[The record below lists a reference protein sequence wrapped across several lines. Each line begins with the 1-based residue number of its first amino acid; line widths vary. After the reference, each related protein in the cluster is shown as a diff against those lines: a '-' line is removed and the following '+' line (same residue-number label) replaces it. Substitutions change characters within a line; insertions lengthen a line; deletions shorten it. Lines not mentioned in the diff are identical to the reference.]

1 MTEHTLSLGQSELPK
16 HSLSLSLSSPWM
28 LGSMVLSATML
39 LGFGWLLFPLDV
51 QMVWTMLAQAI
62 LFSLAISVLVMDV
75 IRLLKTNAFMP
86 RWHVLVFV
94 PVWVAVGL
102 INLRNAYDCMK
113 AAGQW

>member
-1 MTEHTLSLGQSELPK
+1 MTEHSLSLGQPDLPK
-16 HSLSLSLSSPWM
+16 PTLSLPLSSPWM

-39 LGFGWLLFPLDV
+39 LGFGWFLFPLDV
-51 QMVWTMLAQAI
+51 RMVWTMLAQAI

-75 IRLLKTNAFMP
+75 MRLLKTNAFMP

-102 INLRNAYDCMK
+102 FNLRNAYDCMK

>member
-1 MTEHTLSLGQSELPK
+1 MTEHSLSLGQPDLPK
-16 HSLSLSLSSPWM
+16 PTLSLPLSSPWM

-39 LGFGWLLFPLDV
+39 LGFGWFLFPLDV

-75 IRLLKTNAFMP
+75 MRLWKTNAFMP

-102 INLRNAYDCMK
+102 FNLRNAYDCMK

>member
-62 LFSLAISVLVMDV
+62 LFSLAISVLVMDGM
-75 IRLLKTNAFMP
+75 RLWKTKGFMP
-86 RWHVLVFV
+86 RWYVFVFV

-102 INLRNAYDCMK
+102 INLRNAYDCMR

>member
-1 MTEHTLSLGQSELPK
+1 MTEHSLSLGQPDLPK
-16 HSLSLSLSSPWM
+16 PTLSLPLSSPWM

-39 LGFGWLLFPLDV
+39 LGFGWMVFPFDI

-62 LFSLAISVLVMDV
+62 LFSLATSVLVVDV
-75 IRLLKTNAFMP
+75 MRLLKTNAFMP

-102 INLRNAYDCMK
+102 FNLRNAYDCMK

>member
-1 MTEHTLSLGQSELPK
+1 MTEHSLSLGQPDLPK
-16 HSLSLSLSSPWM
+16 PTLSLPLSSPWM
-28 LGSMVLSATML
+28 IGSMVLSATML
-39 LGFGWLLFPLDV
+39 LGFGWMVLPFDI

-75 IRLLKTNAFMP
+75 MRVWKTNAFMP
-86 RWHVLVFV
+86 RWPVLVFV

-102 INLRNAYDCMK
+102 FNLRNAYDCMK